1 MNFIRMLASLYT
13 LPGIDQCFSEEKFGM
28 SFVSCRGSKPRAQ
41 TDLRGSSTTACP
53 IIKRYIHILQ
63 AFNSFWALDYRIYLI
78 NQAYMILLHKK
89 KDVTEVKD
97 YLSISLIHS
106 FSKLVAKVLSA

>member
-1 MNFIRMLASLYT
+1 VIS
-13 LPGIDQCFSEEKFGM
+13 
-28 SFVSCRGSKPRAQ
+28 
-41 TDLRGSSTTACP
+41 
-53 IIKRYIHILQ
+53 IIMGFRDTGCY
-63 AFNSFWALDYRIYLI
+63 I